1 MDKQTLNVAFAT
13 QKGGSG
19 KTAITVLVASYLHYN
34 CGYPLAVIDCDFP
47 QHSLYEMRERDSR
60 AVLENEYL
68 KRMAYEQMREPGRA
82 AYPVQKCRVE
92 RAPDMA
98 AELAGSGNYDLLFF
112 DLPGTVNSEGVI
124 SSLAGVDYIFT
135 PISADKVVLESSLSF
150 AAAIHKLLVRN
161 EACRLAGLYLF
172 WNMVDGREKTD
183 LYTAYDKTIKE
194 LELPLMKTFIPDT
207 KRYKKELAADKKTV
221 FRSTL
226 FPASRP
232 LVRGSNLEELITE
245 MMYHIKLQ

>member
-1 MDKQTLNVAFAT
+1 MNESNMENEKTPFYVAFST
-13 QKGGSG
+13 QKGGVG
-19 KTAITVLVASYLHYN
+19 KTTFTVLAASYLYYLK
-34 CGYPLAVIDCDFP
+34 GYDVAVVDCD
-47 QHSLYEMRERDSR
+47 YEQVGADED
-60 AVLENEYL
+60 Y
-68 KRMAYEQMREPGRA
+68 KRMAYEQFTRLGKK
-82 AYPVQKCRVE
+82 AYPVLCSSPEKAIATADEYIAAGHV
-92 RAPDMA
+92 PDIV
-98 AELAGSGNYDLLFF
+98 FF

-124 SSLAGVDYIFT
+124 NSLAGMDYIFT

-150 AAAIHKLLVRN
+150 AMAIQKLLVKN

-207 KRYKKELAADKKTV
+207 KRYKKELAADKKAV

-245 MMYHIKLQ
+245 IVYYIKLQ

>member
-1 MDKQTLNVAFAT
+1 MNSSPRL
-13 QKGGSG
+13 G
-19 KTAITVLVASYLHYN
+19 K
-34 CGYPLAVIDCDFP
+34 
-47 QHSLYEMRERDSR
+47 
-60 AVLENEYL
+60 
-68 KRMAYEQMREPGRA
+68 K
-82 AYPVQKCRVE
+82 AYPVLCSPPEKAIATADEYVTE
-92 RAPDMA
+92 TDYKPDIV
-98 AELAGSGNYDLLFF
+98 FF

-150 AAAIHKLLVRN
+150 AAAIHKLLVKN

-183 LYTAYDKTIKE
+183 LYTAYDKTIRE

-207 KRYKKELAADKKTV
+207 KRYKKELAADKRTV

-245 MMYHIKLQ
+245 IMYYIKPQ

>member
-1 MDKQTLNVAFAT
+1 M
-13 QKGGSG
+13 
-19 KTAITVLVASYLHYN
+19 
-34 CGYPLAVIDCDFP
+34 
-47 QHSLYEMRERDSR
+47 
-60 AVLENEYL
+60 
-68 KRMAYEQMREPGRA
+68 
-82 AYPVQKCRVE
+82 
-92 RAPDMA
+92 
-98 AELAGSGNYDLLFF
+98 FF

-124 SSLAGVDYIFT
+124 NSLAGMDYIFT

-150 AAAIHKLLVRN
+150 AMAIQKLLVKN
-161 EACRLAGLYLF
+161 EACRLAVLYLF

-207 KRYKKELAADKKTV
+207 KRYKKELVADKKVV

-245 MMYHIKLQ
+245 IVYYIKLQ

>member
-1 MDKQTLNVAFAT
+1 MCSPPEKAIATADEYVAGTGDK
-13 QKGGSG
+13 
-19 KTAITVLVASYLHYN
+19 
-34 CGYPLAVIDCDFP
+34 
-47 QHSLYEMRERDSR
+47 
-60 AVLENEYL
+60 
-68 KRMAYEQMREPGRA
+68 
-82 AYPVQKCRVE
+82 
-92 RAPDMA
+92 PDIV
-98 AELAGSGNYDLLFF
+98 FF

-124 SSLAGVDYIFT
+124 SSLAGMDYIFT

-183 LYTAYDKTIKE
+183 LYTAYDKAIKELELPLLTAYDKTIRE

-207 KRYKKELAADKKTV
+207 KRYKKELAADKRTV

-232 LVRGSNLEELITE
+232 LVRGSIGRTDNGNDVS
-245 MMYHIKLQ
+245 H

>member
-1 MDKQTLNVAFAT
+1 M
-13 QKGGSG
+13 
-19 KTAITVLVASYLHYN
+19 
-34 CGYPLAVIDCDFP
+34 
-47 QHSLYEMRERDSR
+47 
-60 AVLENEYL
+60 AVLRWVCEGGADEDY
-68 KRMAYEQMREPGRA
+68 KRMAYEQFTRLGKK
-82 AYPVQKCRVE
+82 AYPVLCSSPEKAIATADGYIAAGHV
-92 RAPDMA
+92 PDIV
-98 AELAGSGNYDLLFF
+98 FF

-124 SSLAGVDYIFT
+124 NSLAGMDYIFT

-150 AAAIHKLLVRN
+150 AMAIQKLLVRN

-207 KRYKKELAADKKTV
+207 KRYKKELVADKKAV

-245 MMYHIKLQ
+245 ITYYIKLK

>member
-1 MDKQTLNVAFAT
+1 M
-13 QKGGSG
+13 
-19 KTAITVLVASYLHYN
+19 
-34 CGYPLAVIDCDFP
+34 
-47 QHSLYEMRERDSR
+47 
-60 AVLENEYL
+60 
-68 KRMAYEQMREPGRA
+68 
-82 AYPVQKCRVE
+82 
-92 RAPDMA
+92 
-98 AELAGSGNYDLLFF
+98 
-112 DLPGTVNSEGVI
+112 
-124 SSLAGVDYIFT
+124 DYIFT

-150 AAAIHKLLVRN
+150 AAAIHKLLVKN

-183 LYTAYDKTIKE
+183 LYTAYDKTIRE

-245 MMYHIKLQ
+245 MMYYIKLQ

>member
-1 MDKQTLNVAFAT
+1 MK
-13 QKGGSG
+13 
-19 KTAITVLVASYLHYN
+19 
-34 CGYPLAVIDCDFP
+34 
-47 QHSLYEMRERDSR
+47 
-60 AVLENEYL
+60 
-68 KRMAYEQMREPGRA
+68 
-82 AYPVQKCRVE
+82 
-92 RAPDMA
+92 
-98 AELAGSGNYDLLFF
+98 
-112 DLPGTVNSEGVI
+112 
-124 SSLAGVDYIFT
+124 
-135 PISADKVVLESSLSF
+135 
-150 AAAIHKLLVRN
+150 N

-183 LYTAYDKTIKE
+183 LYTAYDKTIRE

-245 MMYHIKLQ
+245 MLHYIKPQ